1 MKGGCQDDKDR
12 LYQEGQTWGEFAEDD
27 IVGAGGRIAGEFRK
41 VAWGRG
47 KTWGKSSGM
56 LLGL

>member
-1 MKGGCQDDKDR
+1 MTRTGFTKKGR
-12 LYQEGQTWGEFAEDD
+12 LEGQFAETD
-27 IVGAGGRIAGEFRK
+27 IIGAGGKIAGEFRK